1 MQTLKSQNIS
11 RTLTE
16 EEGEKARYIQ
26 IAYDELTKDT
36 VRYRSQIKSLQ
47 SQIFSFNTSVTS
59 FQQTL
64 YNQESELETCY
75 LDKSRLYTTI
85 EDKDITITK
94 LQGRL
99 KAGRYI
105 IPVTLGVGILGGI
118 WLTSKL

>member
-36 VRYRSQIKSLQ
+36 VKYRFQIKSLQ

-105 IPVTLGVGILGGI
+105 IPVTLGVGVLGGI